1 MPLAASFKTTFLFLN
16 NSPAGTA
23 DAPLRTFSQGFQVS
37 FPRANLLLYV
47 LMSRAR
53 VKSLPWTVTAS
64 SPNKHHRNCETDS
77 NEILGGKGLKK
88 PTVLYH

>member
-37 FPRANLLLYV
+37 FPRANLFLYV

-53 VKSLPWTVTAS
+53 VKSLPWTVIVRFS
-64 SPNKHHRNCETDS
+64 SSSLIYQIFVFRID
-77 NEILGGKGLKK
+77 K
-88 PTVLYH
+88 P

>member
-1 MPLAASFKTTFLFLN
+1 MPLAALFKTTFLFLN

-37 FPRANLLLYV
+37 FPRANLFLYV

-53 VKSLPWTVTAS
+53 VKSLPWTVIVRFSYS
-64 SPNKHHRNCETDS
+64 SLIHPIFVFRIDN
-77 NEILGGKGLKK
+77 
-88 PTVLYH
+88 P